1 MITPPT
7 TPKSIACG
15 NVRVNKFTIVT
26 AIGMCLYGLLLPSN
40 WAELLGPLSWP
51 IAWAAGS
58 AAGAANVT
66 QLSPIPT
73 LVSGFLGLS
82 SWVVVLFAL
91 TLAWKDP
98 MGERVQFAFSRPGA
112 SKFKMVVLLYLL
124 FVPLCLFVLWV
135 AFAVPVPIDISG
147 GFTWR
152 EKMLAAMFTSRFDL
166 ALYGSVATC
175 GLGLIAFFLIV
186 LLAGPMT
193 LLLNGNRAKNEARLN
208 SPVSAQKKRRRP

>member
-1 MITPPT
+1 MINPPS

-15 NVRVNKFTIVT
+15 NARVNKFTLAT

-51 IAWAAGS
+51 IVWAASS
-58 AAGAANVT
+58 APGAVNLT
-66 QLSPIPT
+66 QISPIPT

-98 MGERVQFAFSRPGA
+98 MGERVQFAFARPGA
-112 SKFKMVVLLYLL
+112 SKFKMGVLLYVL

-135 AFAVPVPIDISG
+135 VFAVPVPIELSG
-147 GFTWR
+147 GLTWR
-152 EKMLAAMFTSRFDL
+152 EQMLAAMFTSRLDL

-175 GLGLIAFFLIV
+175 GLGLIAFFVIV
-186 LLAGPMT
+186 LLAGPIT
-193 LLLNGNRAKNEARLN
+193 LLVNGNRAKKEAARN
-208 SPVSAQKKRRRP
+208 SPVRAQKKRH